1 MAELGEISARPD
13 LFVVAECLPTWY
25 QHVDS
30 RNIHTRD
37 VTLKEPTININ
48 CISKGRWLQT
58 IAGQARRRWE
68 KKPPS
73 GSVKDSMQQCQLTG
87 EAGSNTQSSSIPV
100 QPAKRKKIEWLKGN
114 IEGAGFGS
122 CLGVGVEPNSWRE
135 ARAVTRLGGAGDRG
149 PGDGQIQLTGAGH
162 RGRFWNESFRVL
174 HAGRKRNRQGKHDQ
188 HPHHRQ
194 HHQQC
199 WQPMLPRQKP
209 RWSPINDNQT
219 TQARF
224 DSNGCRLTRRVAQD
238 RDEMGTIQR
247 TMDAMDATNRRL
259 VQFHHRNTIPI
270 SQPRPKIGRPDL
282 RETHDSVPSNN
293 RQEEHHWLSFPS
305 LFLPAGTVPFTEDL
319 PKLAT
324 PKVRGSSSSYYTASR
339 AAKQPPAPSAS
350 ASSSK
355 PKMGSHIDADPTQA
369 VDGLVRAIRDLTSD
383 PNYKLVA
390 DVFSEFLYV
399 KEQNNK
405 LSSSHQVVLEEYRK
419 FRNELEEQKGELVD
433 EKNDLELLVQEKV
446 QEIIQLS
453 ATRTRLEGDLEDTQK
468 ALEEKIAAA
477 AEAAATAAQE
487 YANLQNITSKAY
499 VDLEEKAAKEHSDLQ
514 EKTAKEYAD
523 LEEKKDKE
531 YADLDAAKAAVEEE
545 KRLGEEAAA
554 AATAKAADEIAAL
567 TEAKTGLEEVKANNE
582 AEIASLK
589 GNVAD
594 LETAKADLEQVKAD
608 NEAEIAS
615 LKEQIATLEGEKK
628 SLEEQLEAA
637 RQEIASLNETIVQKN
652 NEIESLQESLRAA
665 EEQIASLQ
673 QTVEDK
679 NTEIE
684 DLHGKLTAE
693 GERANSAEAHGRD
706 LQSQL
711 DETTQSLQLTTRKL
725 TNLEQYRLV
734 LHSEN
739 DDTYVTVLDKIWTT
753 IVTLV
758 EGTFRPDIDEQ
769 TLNDPSCWT
778 NLRNSPYLKH
788 ATQLQIPLPQSNTP
802 AAKGMRISAVLA
814 VLSRAMHKHLFR
826 PVYLL
831 DDDDENLVKFLRALE
846 DEDPTR
852 EAHMRATLVAMMP
865 ERQVEQGARRV
876 KMVVREVSWLV
887 QHLLT
892 ALQFEAFCSGL
903 EAACKLACEQW
914 MRIQLAQMKIE
925 PYFGPPYDDFDWQVL
940 ELPEFAEA
948 AEANAGHP
956 RDDGDDFGDDRL
968 ETIEASEVGRAPSDT
983 AGGAADAGFHE
994 GGGGNALRHGHGHDE
1009 EMMDGEVDP
1018 DEILL
1023 VVWPSMCA
1031 VENGELMS
1039 ITQGLVIS
1047 KEQARPAL
1055 EEQRTRSRIIPRP
1068 GSRRA
1073 RTLSMPGQSRGSSP
1087 TRGKPTTTHF
1097 LAQSVTASDLD
1108 GPDDI

>member
-1 MAELGEISARPD
+1 
-13 LFVVAECLPTWY
+13 
-25 QHVDS
+25 
-30 RNIHTRD
+30 
-37 VTLKEPTININ
+37 
-48 CISKGRWLQT
+48 
-58 IAGQARRRWE
+58 
-68 KKPPS
+68 
-73 GSVKDSMQQCQLTG
+73 
-87 EAGSNTQSSSIPV
+87 
-100 QPAKRKKIEWLKGN
+100 
-114 IEGAGFGS
+114 
-122 CLGVGVEPNSWRE
+122 
-135 ARAVTRLGGAGDRG
+135 
-149 PGDGQIQLTGAGH
+149 
-162 RGRFWNESFRVL
+162 
-174 HAGRKRNRQGKHDQ
+174 
-188 HPHHRQ
+188 
-194 HHQQC
+194 
-199 WQPMLPRQKP
+199 
-209 RWSPINDNQT
+209 
-219 TQARF
+219 
-224 DSNGCRLTRRVAQD
+224 
-238 RDEMGTIQR
+238 
-247 TMDAMDATNRRL
+247 
-259 VQFHHRNTIPI
+259 
-270 SQPRPKIGRPDL
+270 
-282 RETHDSVPSNN
+282 
-293 RQEEHHWLSFPS
+293 
-305 LFLPAGTVPFTEDL
+305 
-319 PKLAT
+319 
-324 PKVRGSSSSYYTASR
+324 
-339 AAKQPPAPSAS
+339 
-350 ASSSK
+350 
-355 PKMGSHIDADPTQA
+355 MGSHIDADPTQA

-419 FRNELEEQKGELVD
+419 FRNELEDQKGELVN

-446 QEIIQLS
+446 QEIFQLS

-468 ALEEKIAAA
+468 ALEEKINAA
-477 AEAAATAAQE
+477 AEAAAAAAQQ
-487 YANLQNITSKAY
+487 YADLQDTTSKAY
-499 VDLEEKAAKEHSDLQ
+499 ADLEEKTAKAYSELEEKTSKEYAGLQEKTSKEYADLEEKTAKEYADLQ
-514 EKTAKEYAD
+514 EKTAKEYS
-523 LEEKKDKE
+523 E
-531 YADLDAAKAAVEEE
+531 LDAAKAAVEEE

-554 AATAKAADEIAAL
+554 AAAAKAADEIAAL
-567 TEAKTGLEEVKANNE
+567 TEAKAGLEEVKANNE
-582 AEIASLK
+582 AQIASLK

-615 LKEQIATLEGEKK
+615 LKQRIATLEEEKETV
-628 SLEEQLEAA
+628 EEELEAA
-637 RQEIASLNETIVQKN
+637 RQEVASLNETIVQKN

-673 QTVEDK
+673 QTVEEK
-679 NTEIE
+679 NAEIE

-693 GERANSAEAHGRD
+693 GERANNAEAHGRD

-711 DETTQSLQLTTRKL
+711 NDTTQNLQLTTRKL
-725 TNLEQYRLV
+725 TELEQYRMV
-734 LHSEN
+734 LHSEH

-769 TLNDPSCWT
+769 TLADPSCWT

-831 DDDDENLVKFLRALE
+831 DGDDENLVGFLRALE

-865 ERQVEQGARRV
+865 ERQIEQGARRV

-892 ALQFEAFCSGL
+892 ALQFEAFCQGL
-903 EAACKLACEQW
+903 EVACKLACEQW
-914 MRIQLAQMKIE
+914 MRIQTAQMKIE

-948 AEANAGHP
+948 AEREACNP
-956 RDDGDDFGDDRL
+956 RVRDPFAEDIDDRL
-968 ETIEASEVGRAPSDT
+968 ETVEASDRAPSEKS
-983 AGGAADAGFHE
+983 AGGGAADAAQSNGGFHE
-994 GGGGNALRHGHGHDE
+994 NALRNHDDDL
-1009 EMMDGEVDP
+1009 MDGEVDP

-1031 VENGELMS
+1031 VESGELMS

-1055 EEQRTRSRIIPRP
+1055 EEQRTRSRIITRP

-1073 RTLSMPGQSRGSSP
+1073 RTMSMPGQSRGSSP
-1087 TRGKPTTTHF
+1087 TRGKPAHSF
-1097 LAQSVTASDLD
+1097 LAHSLTMSDLD
-1108 GPDDI
+1108 GPDEV